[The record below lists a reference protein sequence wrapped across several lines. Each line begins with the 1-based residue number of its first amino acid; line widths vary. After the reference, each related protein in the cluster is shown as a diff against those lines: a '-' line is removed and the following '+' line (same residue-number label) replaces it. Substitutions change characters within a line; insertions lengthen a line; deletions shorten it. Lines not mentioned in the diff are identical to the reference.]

1 MSEGP
6 EEACGIFLGLIE
18 WIGLVPAFSKC
29 FMSICPVSNS
39 LQDAGTTVVP
49 KTQALP
55 WRTSW
60 STLGSGC
67 PDSQSYI
74 CVDVSPPPEASPSL
88 PWHYCLSTS
97 WQGSSYWWSG
107 WEQMMMI
114 YQCCY
119 WPPLQQRPTLCA
131 CSSPEPYNSFSLPV
145 FPPDGSCHHL
155 AALFELRLGTTQ
167 VWFIVHSSNEL
178 RGMGSR
184 ERWQH
189 WFWTRA
195 AACLPLFPSPN
206 LLD

>member
-1 MSEGP
+1 MFEEP

-39 LQDAGTTVVP
+39 LQDAGTTMVP

-67 PDSQSYI
+67 PDIQSCI
-74 CVDVSPPPEASPSL
+74 CVDVLPPPEASPSL
-88 PWHYCLSTS
+88 PWHYCLSAS

-119 WPPLQQRPTLCA
+119 WPPLTAATHSVCLLFPGTIQLLLPPCLHPRWLL
-131 CSSPEPYNSFSLPV
+131 SPFGCPLWAEIGNN
-145 FPPDGSCHHL
+145 
-155 AALFELRLGTTQ
+155 TI
-167 VWFIVHSSNEL
+167 WFIVHSSNEL
-178 RGMGSR
+178 TGMGSR